1 MGHRMGRGA
10 VAAIAVVAGLALP
23 ARAADVTIPV
33 LVPLTGVLSLEG
45 TSQRN
50 GALLAVKNAP
60 AGLSIAAPVSDTG
73 QSPEVAVNAFE
84 KAIGDGPVAAIG
96 ASMFGPQILALVPLG
111 QENKVPLIT
120 VAGTGKVTELGSPYI
135 FRFFP
140 ADPVAKAAHAR
151 YVVQELGRK
160 RVALVV
166 QTTPYG
172 QSGRPLLIE
181 NFKKLGAEIV
191 FDEAIDTTVK
201 DMLPILSKA
210 MQAKPDVLVLH
221 LHAPSTGLMIKQAA
235 AMKLDLPIVAG
246 SAMHQPGTAA
256 LLEPAELKGV
266 CAESG
271 SSPISGGS
279 PEMDAFLAQYRA
291 AYKIEPDAFA
301 LGQYDGTMMV
311 LDAVAKGA
319 KTADAVAKALATTT
333 YKGVAM
339 TYRSDGRG
347 NMAHSAVILCYDG
360 QTRLP
365 KVVKRYDNIDGVL

>member
-1 MGHRMGRGA
+1 MSIRHYVLVTA
-10 VAAIAVVAGLALP
+10 ILAAAPV
-23 ARAADVTIPV
+23 ARAGDIEFPI
-33 LVPLTGVLSLEG
+33 LVPLTGVLSIEG

-50 GALLAVKNAP
+50 GALLAIKQAP
-60 AGLSIAAPVSDTG
+60 AGLKVAAPVSDTG
-73 QSPEVAVNAFE
+73 QSPEIAVNAFE
-84 KAIGDGPVAAIG
+84 KAIGSGPVTAIG

-111 QENKVPLIT
+111 QESKVPLIT
-120 VAGTGKVTELGSPYI
+120 VSGTGKITEMGSPYI

-151 YVVQELGRK
+151 YVVEVLGKK
-160 RVALVV
+160 RVAMIV

-172 QSGRPLLIE
+172 QSGRPLLNA
-181 NFKKLGAEIV
+181 NFKQLGATVV

-201 DMLPILSKA
+201 DMLPLLSKVQ
-210 MQAKPDVLVLH
+210 QAKPDVLVLH
-221 LHAPSTGLMIKQAA
+221 LHAPSTALLIKQAA

-271 SSPISGGS
+271 SSPISGGD
-279 PEMDAFLAQYRA
+279 PATDAFLKQYRQE
-291 AYKIEPDAFA
+291 YNTEPDAFA

-311 LDAVAKGA
+311 LDALAKGA
-319 KTADAVAKALATTT
+319 ANAEAVAKALASST

-339 TYRSDGRG
+339 TYKSDGHG

-365 KVVKRYDNIDGVL
+365 KIVKRYDNIDGVL

>member
-1 MGHRMGRGA
+1 MRGA
-10 VAAIAVVAGLALP
+10 RRLTIAIFVALAALP
-23 ARAADVTIPV
+23 ARAADVDVPI
-33 LVPLTGVLSLEG
+33 LVPLTGVLSIEG

-60 AGLSIAAPVSDTG
+60 AGLHVSAPVSDTA

-84 KAIGDGPVAAIG
+84 KAIGQGPVTAMV

-111 QENKVPLIT
+111 QERKVPLIT
-120 VAGTGKVTELGSPYI
+120 VSGTGRITELGSPYI

-151 YVVQELGRK
+151 YVVQELGKTRI
-160 RVALVV
+160 ALIT

-181 NFKKLGAEIV
+181 DVKKLGGAVV
-191 FDEAIDTTVK
+191 FDEAIDVTVK
-201 DMLPILSKA
+201 DMLPLLSKA
-210 MQAKPDVLVLH
+210 RQATPDVLVLH
-221 LHAPSTGLMIKQAA
+221 LHAPSTALVIKQAA
-235 AMKLDLPIVAG
+235 AMNLNIPIVAG
-246 SAMHQPGTAA
+246 SAMHQPVTAA

-279 PEMDAFLAQYRA
+279 PAIERFLAQYR
-291 AYKIEPDAFA
+291 KEFSTEPDAFA

-319 KTADAVAKALATTT
+319 ATADAVTKALATTT
-333 YKGVAM
+333 YPGLAM
-339 TYRSDGRG
+339 TYKSDGKG
-347 NMAHSAVILCYDG
+347 NMAHSAVIICYDG
-360 QTRLP
+360 TSRLP
-365 KVVKRYDNIDGVL
+365 KVVKRYDNLDGVL